1 MLCATMP
8 AEAPQ
13 SPCQRLDN
21 GQRKRQALLSN
32 TAPGAQLP
40 RIPDSSSRTGRHIH
54 STGAAPT
61 LPPSPCS
68 QEHVPCRA
76 AGKVSFWGREERG
89 ESLKRRMQM
98 GRAVQPPSRSQG
110 DFFHKEI
117 SLILFPPYEIA
128 EQSPLVSPG
137 HLVIITEC
145 GAKTFHLLAGKGT
158 PGTSRTPNKPI
169 SPSQNSHPESIQRHI
184 FKPLLYFHM

>member
-117 SLILFPPYEIA
+117 SLILFPMR
-128 EQSPLVSPG
+128 SL
-137 HLVIITEC
+137 
-145 GAKTFHLLAGKGT
+145 
-158 PGTSRTPNKPI
+158 SRA
-169 SPSQNSHPESIQRHI
+169 RW
-184 FKPLLYFHM
+184 

>member
-1 MLCATMP
+1 MP
-8 AEAPQ
+8 QCPQ
-13 SPCQRLDN
+13 RHLRVPASVC
-21 GQRKRQALLSN
+21 
-32 TAPGAQLP
+32 TTV
-40 RIPDSSSRTGRHIH
+40 SR
-54 STGAAPT
+54 SAK
-61 LPPSPCS
+61 PCS
-68 QEHVPCRA
+68 QTQPPRPSSPAPLTPPPGPADTSTAQGLPPCSPQVPALRSMSRA
-76 AGKVSFWGREERG
+76 GLGGKVSFWGREERC

-117 SLILFPPYEIA
+117 SLILFPPYEIP

-158 PGTSRTPNKPI
+158 PGTSCTPNKPI
-169 SPSQNSHPESIQRHI
+169 SPSQNSHLESIQSPH
-184 FKPLLYFHM
+184 F